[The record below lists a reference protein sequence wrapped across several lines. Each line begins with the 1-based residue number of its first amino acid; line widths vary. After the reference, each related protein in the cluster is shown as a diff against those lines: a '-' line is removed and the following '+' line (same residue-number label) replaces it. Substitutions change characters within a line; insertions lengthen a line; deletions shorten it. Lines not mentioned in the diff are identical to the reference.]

1 MKRLVKT
8 SLATALALAT
18 GQAMA
23 LGLGPIQV
31 RSGLNQPLVAEIP
44 VLADSAAEANELRVA
59 LASAEDFQRVGLNR
73 GRVGVPIE
81 FAVGSNGRGQ
91 TVIKLSTK
99 EIVREPFL
107 DFLIEVNWS
116 KGKLL
121 REYTVLL
128 DPPVTAPAIVTTSKP
143 AARAPVPLTVE
154 RVPAPAPAPAEPRPA
169 VAASTP
175 APAPAAAPR
184 PSSAAPRAASGGE
197 YGPVQRG
204 QALSTI
210 ARGLD
215 VTTPLN
221 LNQVMLALLKAN
233 PNAFYRDN
241 VNALKTGAVL
251 RIPSAEEVGA
261 VASLKEAAVA
271 VQAQNQSWSE
281 GAKPTQVNEVGAP
294 ASSTTSAPSKP
305 STPSKPDHLALVP
318 PSGKGS
324 ESGSASGGSGS
335 AKDAEAR
342 AELARTKETLATRE
356 QESAELKSR
365 VKQLEDINN
374 KGTHLISLKDS
385 EIADLQNK
393 LKELQAKAATAP
405 ARTVDTPSIP
415 IPPPKTETIVAKPA
429 DMATAAKPVEAAAPS
444 KPAEAPV
451 TKTDSPTTGNPVTP
465 PPTTTAESSPSTSPA
480 TAAAPAPSTP
490 APPAPGVTITPL
502 PDSAPV
508 VSTTAPP
515 ATPAPEPAKPASKP
529 VLKAAPAPVAEKS
542 WWSEYLGDSPYP
554 LYGLGAVLL
563 LLGAWAAS
571 KAFGKPKSVRPAF
584 RDDEVEPSA
593 DDIVPPASEQQLLD
607 HLAEHPDDV
616 DASMELLR
624 HYYVQGDTSH
634 FESLAEKL
642 QHQVAADSHQ
652 WAEVVAMGEDLSPHH
667 HLFSAGVATHERDP
681 AVADGSY
688 ETVVDHP
695 RPDLE
700 TQRFDFED
708 FNDAPAAAVHDDH
721 AHAGLDHAAHEH
733 VDLDRAAHDHAEA
746 PIHVAEPVP
755 AAVHHAHDFGEG
767 TMSEHDNAT
776 EFFAGEDTISTRLD
790 LARAYLDMGDPEGA
804 RSMLDEVLTEG
815 NAAQKEEARKL
826 LAEIR

>member
-18 GQAMA
+18 GQAFA

-44 VLADSAAEANELRVA
+44 VLADSPAEANELRVA
-59 LASAEDFQRVGLNR
+59 LASAEDFQRVGLSR

-81 FAVGSNGRGQ
+81 FAIASNGRGQ
-91 TVIKLSTK
+91 TVIKLTTK

-143 AARAPVPLTVE
+143 AARPVAPATVE
-154 RVPAPAPAPAEPRPA
+154 RAPAPAPAESRAP
-169 VAASTP
+169 VAAS
-175 APAPAAAPR
+175 APAPAQA
-184 PSSAAPRAASGGE
+184 AAPRASTSAPRAATSGE

-251 RIPSAEEVGA
+251 RIPSAEEVSA
-261 VASLKEAAVA
+261 TASLKEAAVA
-271 VQAQNQSWSE
+271 VQAQNQTWMES
-281 GAKPTQVNEVGAP
+281 AKPTQVNELGAP
-294 ASSTTSAPSKP
+294 TSTATSSKPSAPSKP
-305 STPSKPDHLALVP
+305 EHLALVP
-318 PSGKGS
+318 PSGKGNDAA
-324 ESGSASGGSGS
+324 SGSGGSGT
-335 AKDAEAR
+335 AKDAQAR
-342 AELARTKETLATRE
+342 ADLARTKETLATRE

-365 VKQLEDINN
+365 VKQLEDIND
-374 KGTHLISLKDS
+374 KGQHLISLKDS
-385 EIADLQNK
+385 EIAELQNK
-393 LKELQAKAATAP
+393 LKELQAKASAAS
-405 ARTVDTPSIP
+405 AKAAETPSIP
-415 IPPPKTETIVAKPA
+415 IPPPKLEVAATKPAVDTSMPAKPA
-429 DMATAAKPVEAAAPS
+429 DTMPAKAAVESPIVAAKPADATPVKTE
-444 KPAEAPV
+444 PATIA
-451 TKTDSPTTGNPVTP
+451 SPTT
-465 PPTTTAESSPSTSPA
+465 
-480 TAAAPAPSTP
+480 TP
-490 APPAPGVTITPL
+490 AASVPPAPGVTITPL
-502 PDSAPV
+502 PDSAPAATT
-508 VSTTAPP
+508 SAPSPAATAPAA
-515 ATPAPEPAKPASKP
+515 ATEPAKPLVKAATKP
-529 VLKAAPAPVAEKS
+529 VPTAATP

-554 LYGLGAVLL
+554 LYGIGALLL

-571 KAFGKPKSVRPAF
+571 KAFGKPKSVRPAY
-584 RDDEVEPSA
+584 RDDEMEAESP

-624 HYYVQGDTSH
+624 HYYVQGDTTR
-634 FESLAEKL
+634 FEALAEKL
-642 QHQVAADSHQ
+642 QHQVAVDSHQ

-667 HLFSAGVATHERDP
+667 HLFTAGGAALAA
-681 AVADGSY
+681 AVTDDSY
-688 ETVVDHP
+688 QTVVDQP

-700 TQRFDFED
+700 TQRFEFED
-708 FNDAPAAAVHDDH
+708 FNDAHAGAAAHHDHAAPAAADEPMRVQTT
-721 AHAGLDHAAHEH
+721 
-733 VDLDRAAHDHAEA
+733 
-746 PIHVAEPVP
+746 HVAEHADHTQHEHDLGDRTP
-755 AAVHHAHDFGEG
+755 AD
-767 TMSEHDNAT
+767 HDNAT